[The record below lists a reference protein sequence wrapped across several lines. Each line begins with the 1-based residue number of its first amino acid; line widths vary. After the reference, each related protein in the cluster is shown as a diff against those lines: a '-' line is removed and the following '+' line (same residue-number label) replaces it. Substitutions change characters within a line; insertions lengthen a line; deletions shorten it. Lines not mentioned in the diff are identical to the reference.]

1 MLTKTTE
8 RTMKNP
14 TSMRLSEMTRQQINE
29 LAQATGLNQT
39 EIVSVAID
47 RMHRSEI
54 KTKTE
59 EKMNMKITG
68 NVVLIHGHEYI
79 GSIVTNQSL
88 SVEDAINLLN
98 VDADQYDDY
107 GAFGLIYLDDDGS
120 PEQRRERLEDGL
132 QPSTWDE
139 LVEFYGE
146 MTLSE
151 ILANLNGIDPT
162 SPNMKTA
169 CELYRALH
177 R

>member
-1 MLTKTTE
+1 
-8 RTMKNP
+8 MKNP
-14 TSMRLSEMTRQQINE
+14 TSMRLSEMTRQQISE

-39 EIVSVAID
+39 EIASVAID

-54 KTKTE
+54 KSKTE
-59 EKMNMKITG
+59 EKMNTKITG
-68 NVVLIHGHEYI
+68 NVVLVHGQDYI
-79 GSIVTNQSL
+79 GSIVTNRTL
-88 SVEDAINLLN
+88 SIEEAIELLS

-107 GAFGLIYLDDDGS
+107 GAFGLIYLDDGS

-146 MTLSE
+146 MSLSE
-151 ILANLNGIDPT
+151 ILANLNSIDPT